1 MTDPIVSNAEKHAAL
16 ENILK
21 SSEFE
26 KSETNQR
33 LLQYLFDASLKGE
46 SKKEMTIALEFFNK
60 NSSFDSSEDPSV
72 RVYISKLRKM
82 LDYYYKSSGVND
94 IFKLQIPK
102 GHYDIVFIKK
112 DKPKPL
118 KSNNK
123 IRFISLL
130 VVIIVLSIVIIL
142 QTLNNQNN
150 FDQQLNKISNSLIW
164 SEFLQNDKP
173 ILLVLGD
180 YYFLFEYSQEI
191 DQRLFI
197 RDPKINSNQDLDIY
211 LEKYPNKKDV
221 LFPLEFSYLR
231 PSSALS
237 LIQIL
242 PILEKSENEI
252 ITKLASEL
260 VWSDIENSNVI
271 YIGPIKN
278 MNILRK
284 LLEKLNLSFKSNP
297 LDSDHSR
304 LYLHDDS
311 GKIQNIFEPTSKNQE
326 ESYRDF
332 GIISKIRS
340 SKNSVIMFIIGFD
353 ELAIMKAV
361 RMVTDPNFE
370 TLLKNDFVKDEIQS
384 PFYFNMIF
392 GVEGFRRTDLSYEVK
407 HFTVLP

>member
-16 ENILK
+16 EKILK

>member
-46 SKKEMTIALEFFNK
+46 SKKEVTIALEFFNK
-60 NSSFDSSEDPSV
+60 DSSFDSSEDPSV

-130 VVIIVLSIVIIL
+130 VVIIVLSIVIIF
-142 QTLNNQNN
+142 QTLNNQSSL
-150 FDQQLNKISNSLIW
+150 DQQLDKISNSLIW

-340 SKNSVIMFIIGFD
+340 SKNSVIMFIVGFD

>member
-16 ENILK
+16 EKILK

-46 SKKEMTIALEFFNK
+46 SKKEVTIALEFFNK
-60 NSSFDSSEDPSV
+60 DSSFDSSEDPSV

-130 VVIIVLSIVIIL
+130 VVIVVLSIVIIL

-340 SKNSVIMFIIGFD
+340 SKNSVIMFIVGFD